1 MHSWQSVQDLD
12 RTWIKTKAACCKEIQ
27 TLLGTERQSLMQ
39 CVLFSRASLLL
50 ASVAC
55 CVQQARNTTFAT
67 SNSLAKGTRRARNIL
82 LVLLTHDVAAALA
95 LPPPIPTRA
104 RPHTRGHASHEG
116 GVEESAGV
124 GAGSHGAGGRAGWG
138 GAWLAAPAEGPAAGG
153 GALEGSMG
161 LGQLTSRTARVIP
174 AALSVATGGG
184 SGRRSSGGN
193 SSGGG
198 SAGSGGVGGSSA
210 GGGSAGG
217 GSAGSSSSGGGGGGG
232 VAAALQALSPQRLR
246 RSHAASSAA
255 RPASGLINGA
265 ITLPASATLPG
276 SSSVPSTNLPAP
288 AAHSGPSAHPAA
300 AILPA
305 STFPAPSSA
314 AQQLL
319 QQYGA
324 AQRRSLLRALGAGYG
339 ALLHYLVR
347 EALRPSWWG
356 LPLLALPRA
365 LLQGSVQ
372 ALVSGAAYGRARAK
386 VNAKARG

>member
-1 MHSWQSVQDLD
+1 
-12 RTWIKTKAACCKEIQ
+12 
-27 TLLGTERQSLMQ
+27 MQ
-39 CVLFSRASLLL
+39 YVHFSRASLLL
-50 ASVAC
+50 APVAC

-82 LVLLTHDVAAALA
+82 LVLLSHDVAAALA

-104 RPHTRGHASHEG
+104 RPHTRGHTSHEG
-116 GVEESAGV
+116 GVEEIAGG

-138 GAWLAAPAEGPAAGG
+138 GAWIDAPAEGLAAGG
-153 GALEGSMG
+153 GAQEGSMG
-161 LGQLTSRTARVIP
+161 LGQLTSRAARVIP
-174 AALSVATGGG
+174 AALSAAAGGG

-193 SSGGG
+193 SSGGSSTG
-198 SAGSGGVGGSSA
+198 GGSGGAGGSS
-210 GGGSAGG
+210 
-217 GSAGSSSSGGGGGGG
+217 GGGGGG

-246 RSHAASSAA
+246 RSHVSTSSA
-255 RPASGLINGA
+255 RPASGPINGA

-276 SSSVPSTNLPAP
+276 ASSVPSTTLPAP

-324 AQRRSLLRALGAGYG
+324 AQRRSLLRALGASYG
-339 ALLHYLVR
+339 ALLHHLVR

-372 ALVSGAAYGRARAK
+372 ALVSGGCIWTI
-386 VNAKARG
+386 